1 MRSEIRYLGL
11 GLLIGIVAAPFLIS
25 AIVFAASRAVP
36 VPTLLL
42 VSTDAATFPTP
53 SQTPT
58 LPPTFTPT
66 LNPTPTAFIQTVTP
80 YPTPTTDPIQFMLN
94 TGQLSLTGP
103 WRSDLQIRL
112 YEASLSYI
120 ASTPEDSLSMAKKI
134 NGVRYGNPSN
144 TCGPLAIAILRD
156 AGLISQNANPHD
168 FWLLNPWVEDDR
180 KRLDRTFPPTLYDH
194 LVYHVWLRGFN
205 WQSFPLKP
213 GDFMY
218 IHAGGGGN
226 FDHMLVVTR
235 VDSALRAY
243 SVTNFDTTDGFLI
256 DEVMLYD
263 PNDPNAGIFHTWTK
277 EQNALLGSTGFGG
290 FEVWRLRSP

>member
-1 MRSEIRYLGL
+1 MRSDIKYLGL
-11 GLLIGIVAAPFLIS
+11 GLLVGIAAAPFLIS
-25 AIVFAASRAVP
+25 AMIFAASRAAP
-36 VPTLLL
+36 VPTTLLA
-42 VSTDAATFPTP
+42 STDTATPPPP

-58 LPPTFTPT
+58 PPPTSTATFS
-66 LNPTPTAFIQTVTP
+66 PTPTPFILTVTP
-80 YPTPTTDPIQFMLN
+80 YPTSTVDPIQYMLD
-94 TGQLSLTGP
+94 TGQLSLIGP
-103 WRSDLQIRL
+103 WTSDKQIHL
-112 YEASLSYI
+112 YEASLAYI
-120 ASTPEDSLSMAKKI
+120 ASTPQDGLRMAKEI

-156 AGLISQNANPHD
+156 AGFVSANINPHD
-168 FWLLNPWVEDDR
+168 FWLLNPWLEDDR
-180 KRLDRTFPPTLYDH
+180 KVLDRTFPPSLYDH
-194 LVYHVWLRGFN
+194 IVYHVWLRGFN
-205 WQSFPLKP
+205 WRSFPLKP

-243 SVTNFDTTDGFLI
+243 SVTNFNTANGFII

-263 PNDPNAGIFHTWTK
+263 PNDPNVGIFHAWTK

>member
-1 MRSEIRYLGL
+1 MRSEMKYLGL

-25 AIVFAASRAVP
+25 GLFFAASRAAP
-36 VPTLLL
+36 APTVLP
-42 VSTDAATFPTP
+42 VSTDTATSSPP

-58 LPPTFTPT
+58 LAPT
-66 LNPTPTAFIQTVTP
+66 LAPTLSPTPTSFVQTVTP
-80 YPTPTTDPIQFMLN
+80 YPTATIDPIQLMLD
-94 TGQLSLTGP
+94 TGQLALTGP
-103 WRSDLQIRL
+103 WTTDKQIHL
-112 YEASLSYI
+112 YEASLGYI
-120 ASTPEDSLSMAKKI
+120 ASTPEDSLRMAKKI

-156 AGLISQNANPHD
+156 AGLVNASINPHD

-180 KRLDRTFPPTLYDH
+180 KILDRTFPPALYDH
-194 LVYHVWLRGFN
+194 FVYHVWLRGFN

-243 SVTNFDTTDGFLI
+243 SVTNFDTEDGFLI
-256 DEVMLYD
+256 KEVMLYD